1 MRYKT
6 ACYWRIENLAKPL
19 LDDIEKIKTVDK
31 ASMIN
36 FCMNSAKLYSEAA
49 KLANKIKVNYPKP
62 DNVIV
67 AGMGGS
73 GIGGDLL
80 KDWIR
85 NKTTVPIEVNRE
97 YQLPAYAGKKSLVLI
112 TSYSGDTEESLS
124 AFLDALKRK
133 CMIYCI
139 SSGGVL
145 LENAERLKV
154 PYLRCPGGMPP
165 RAALPY
171 LFVPLIMLMEKM
183 GLVSGASEELS
194 EALALL
200 EKIGRGNSLEKPAK
214 ENVSKTL
221 ALNIGQTA
229 PVVYGFG
236 FYRSVAER
244 FKQQFNENS
253 KVPAKWE
260 VFSELNHNEIVGWEN
275 AGELGKCFSAIF
287 IRDRDEPTEIRS
299 RIEITK
305 ELVGQAGLGL
315 FEIYG
320 QGKSPLA
327 KMLSTICIGDFTSV
341 YLAVLH
347 GVDPTP
353 VKTINYLKDTLKE
366 NGVKE
371 KIISELAKLS

>member
-1 MRYKT
+1 
-6 ACYWRIENLAKPL
+6 LADL
-19 LDDIEKIKTVDK
+19 ILDDIEKIKTADK
-31 ASMIN
+31 SSMIS
-36 FCMNSAKLYSEAA
+36 FCVDSSKLYGEAS
-49 KLANKIKVNYPKP
+49 KLAGEIAINYSKP

-80 KDWIR
+80 KDWAR
-85 NKTTVPIEVNRE
+85 SKTTVPIEVNRE

-139 SSGGVL
+139 SSGGAL
-145 LENAERLKV
+145 LESAEKLKV
-154 PYLRCPGGMPP
+154 SYLRVPGGMPP

-171 LFVPLIMLMEKM
+171 LFVPLLVCMEKT
-183 GLVSGASEELS
+183 GLVSGVHEELS
-194 EALALL
+194 EAVKLL
-200 EKIGRGNSLEKPAK
+200 EKISRDNSPVKPAK
-214 ENVSKTL
+214 GNVSKTL
-221 ALNIGQTA
+221 ALNIDQTA
-229 PVVYGFG
+229 PVIYGFG
-236 FYRSVAER
+236 FYRSVAQR

-253 KVPAKWE
+253 KIPAKWE
-260 VFSELNHNEIVGWEN
+260 VFSELNHNEIVGWER
-275 AGELGKCFSAIF
+275 AGRLGKCFSAIF
-287 IRDRDEPTEIRS
+287 IRDKEEPTEIRS

-305 ELVGQAGLGL
+305 ELVSKAGLGT
-315 FEIYG
+315 FEIQT
-320 QGKSPLA
+320 QGKSQLA

-341 YLAVLH
+341 YLALLH

-353 VKTINYLKDTLKE
+353 VKTINYLKDTLKQ

-371 KIISELAKLS
+371 NIIHDLAKLG

>member
-1 MRYKT
+1 MKS
-6 ACYWRIENLAKPL
+6 AV
-19 LDDIEKIKTVDK
+19 LDDIEKIKSVDK
-31 ASMIN
+31 SKMIN
-36 FCMNSAKLYSEAA
+36 FSLDSAKLYRESA
-49 KLANKIKVNYPKP
+49 KLAEKIQVNYPKP
-62 DNVIV
+62 NSIIV

-80 KDWIR
+80 KDWAR
-85 NKTTVPIEVNRE
+85 NRTTVPIEVNRE
-97 YQLPAYAGKKSLVLI
+97 YQLPAYAGRRTLVLV
-112 TSYSGDTEESLS
+112 TSYSGDTEESLG

-133 CMIYCI
+133 CMIYCV
-139 SSGGVL
+139 SSGGAL

-154 PYLRCPGGMPP
+154 PYLRVPGGMPP

-171 LFVPLIMLMEKM
+171 LFVPLLKCMEKM

-194 EALALL
+194 EALQLL
-200 EKIGRGNSLEKPAK
+200 EKISKDNSPEKPAK
-214 ENVSKTL
+214 ENFSKTL

-236 FYRSVAER
+236 FYRSVAQR

-260 VFSELNHNEIVGWEN
+260 VFSELNHNEIVGWER
-275 AGELGKCFSAIF
+275 ASELGKCFSAIF
-287 IRDRDEPTEIRS
+287 IRDKEEPTEIHS

-305 ELVGQAGLGL
+305 ELVGKAGLEL
-315 FEIYG
+315 FEVPA

-327 KMLSTICIGDFTSV
+327 KILSTICIGDFTSI
-341 YLAVLH
+341 YLALLH
-347 GVDPTP
+347 SVDPTP

-371 KIISELAKLS
+371 KIIGELAKL